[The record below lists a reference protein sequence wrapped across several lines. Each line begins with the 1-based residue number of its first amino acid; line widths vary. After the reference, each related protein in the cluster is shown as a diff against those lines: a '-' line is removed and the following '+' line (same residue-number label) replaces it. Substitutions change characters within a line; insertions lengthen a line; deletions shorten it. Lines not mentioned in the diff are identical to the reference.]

1 MKYLFDAAPQMNGRT
16 NEYLHAV
23 NLIYQVITVFAGVWS
38 QLWPKVTIRS
48 WTVFLRLTRTGVK
61 HILVS
66 ICFSPSQYHSATQS
80 WPQLGEVHHCT
91 VVPTNLTLP
100 QSQIPIHAATKKNS
114 YPVML
119 RNNYLRMRNL
129 HTEAPLDL
137 FCYCHVLI
145 YFDLPRNL

>member
-23 NLIYQVITVFAGVWS
+23 NLIYQVITVFAEVWS
-38 QLWPKVTIRS
+38 QLWLKV
-48 WTVFLRLTRTGVK
+48 WQFLRLTKTGVK
-61 HILVS
+61 LILVS

-100 QSQIPIHAATKKNS
+100 QSQIPIHDASKKIS

-119 RNNYLRMRNL
+119 RNNYLLMRKL

-137 FCYCHVLI
+137 FRYCHVLI